1 MPGHYHKRFSKSG
14 RRANRSRTGTA
25 LIVIV
30 VAFFAVF
37 SALPLILMISQAFK
51 PAGELYLYPPKLFPQ
66 NPTLGNFKTLFD
78 VMSNSWVPFS
88 RYLFNT
94 LLIAVAGTLGNIL
107 VSSMAAY
114 PLAKKRFPGSGLFF
128 QVIVLSLMF
137 TPAVT
142 AIPSYLV
149 MSGLGWVDTYAAL
162 IVPAVGSSLGLYLMR
177 QFMTGIPDSMLEAAK
192 IDGANE
198 WIIFWRIVMPQV
210 KPAWLTVTIF
220 AVQALWNGTSGSN
233 YIYSEKLKALPYAM
247 NQIVNG
253 GLARQGAAAAATL
266 VMMVVP
272 IVIFLFAQ
280 NNIVE
285 TMASSGIKE

>member
-51 PAGELYLYPPKLFPQ
+51 PAGELYLYPTRLFPQ
-66 NPTLGNFKTLFD
+66 NPTLGNFKTLVD

-114 PLAKKRFPGSGLFF
+114 PLAKSRAPFVGFLFGM
-128 QVIVLSLMF
+128 VTLALMF
-137 TPAVT
+137 TQ
-142 AIPSYLV
+142 LV
-149 MSGLGWVDTYAAL
+149 NDIANYMTMSALGWIDTYAAL
-162 IVPAVGSSLGLYLMR
+162 IVPGMATSFSLFLMR
-177 QFMTGIPDSMLEAAK
+177 QFMIQIPDDLLSAAR
-192 IDGANE
+192 IDGAGE
-198 WIIFWRIVMPQV
+198 YAIFFRIVMPNV
-210 KPAWLTVTIF
+210 KPAWLTM
-220 AVQALWNGTSGSN
+220 ALFSFQGLWSVGSTP
-233 YIYSEKLKALPYAM
+233 YIYREEMKTMTYAL
-247 NQIVNG
+247 NQIVSG
-253 GLARQGAAAAATL
+253 GLARIGAGAAVTL
-266 VMMVVP
+266 LMMTVP
-272 IVIFLFAQ
+272 ILFFILTQ
-280 NNIVE
+280 SQIME
-285 TMASSGIKE
+285 TMTASGIKE

>member
-51 PAGELYLYPPKLFPQ
+51 PAGELYIYPPKLFPQ

-114 PLAKKRFPGSGLFF
+114 PLAKSRAPFVGFLFGM
-128 QVIVLSLMF
+128 VTLALMF
-137 TPAVT
+137 TQ
-142 AIPSYLV
+142 LV
-149 MSGLGWVDTYAAL
+149 NDIANYMTMSALGWIDTYAAL
-162 IVPAVGSSLGLYLMR
+162 IVPGMATSFSLFLMR
-177 QFMTGIPDSMLEAAK
+177 QFMIQIPDDLLSAAR
-192 IDGANE
+192 IDGAGE
-198 WIIFWRIVMPQV
+198 YAIFFRIVMPNV
-210 KPAWLTVTIF
+210 KPAWLTM
-220 AVQALWNGTSGSN
+220 ALFSFQGLWSVGSTP
-233 YIYSEKLKALPYAM
+233 YIYREEMKPMTYAL
-247 NQIVNG
+247 NQIVSG
-253 GLARQGAAAAATL
+253 GLARIGAGAAVTL
-266 VMMVVP
+266 LMMTVP
-272 IVIFLFAQ
+272 ILFFILTQ
-280 NNIVE
+280 SQIME
-285 TMASSGIKE
+285 TMTASGIKE

>member
-1 MPGHYHKRFSKSG
+1 MPCHYHKRFSKSG

-114 PLAKKRFPGSGLFF
+114 PLAKSRAPFVGFLFGM
-128 QVIVLSLMF
+128 VTLALMF
-137 TPAVT
+137 TQ
-142 AIPSYLV
+142 LV
-149 MSGLGWVDTYAAL
+149 NDIANYMTMSALGWIDTYAAL
-162 IVPAVGSSLGLYLMR
+162 IVPGMATSFSLFLMR
-177 QFMTGIPDSMLEAAK
+177 QFMIQIPDDLLSAAR
-192 IDGANE
+192 IDGAGE
-198 WIIFWRIVMPQV
+198 YAIFFRIVMPNV
-210 KPAWLTVTIF
+210 KPAWLTM
-220 AVQALWNGTSGSN
+220 ALFSFQGLWSVGSTP
-233 YIYSEKLKALPYAM
+233 YIYREEMKTMTYAL
-247 NQIVNG
+247 NQIVSG
-253 GLARQGAAAAATL
+253 GLARIGAGAAVTL
-266 VMMVVP
+266 LMMTVP
-272 IVIFLFAQ
+272 ILFFILTQ
-280 NNIVE
+280 SQIME
-285 TMASSGIKE
+285 TMTASGIKE

>member
-114 PLAKKRFPGSGLFF
+114 PLAKSRAPFVGFLFGM
-128 QVIVLSLMF
+128 VTLALMF
-137 TPAVT
+137 TQ
-142 AIPSYLV
+142 LV
-149 MSGLGWVDTYAAL
+149 NDIANYMTMSALGWIDTYAAL
-162 IVPAVGSSLGLYLMR
+162 IVPGMATSFSLFLMR
-177 QFMTGIPDSMLEAAK
+177 QFMIQRPDDLLSAAR
-192 IDGANE
+192 IDGAGE
-198 WIIFWRIVMPQV
+198 YAIFFRIVMPNV
-210 KPAWLTVTIF
+210 KPAWLTM
-220 AVQALWNGTSGSN
+220 ALFSFQGLWSVGSTP
-233 YIYSEKLKALPYAM
+233 YIYREEMKTMTYAL
-247 NQIVNG
+247 NQIVSG
-253 GLARQGAAAAATL
+253 GLARIGAGAAVTL
-266 VMMVVP
+266 LMMTVP
-272 IVIFLFAQ
+272 ILFFILTQ
-280 NNIVE
+280 SQIME
-285 TMASSGIKE
+285 TMTASGIKE

>member
-114 PLAKKRFPGSGLFF
+114 PLAKSQAPFVGFLFGM
-128 QVIVLSLMF
+128 VTLALMF
-137 TPAVT
+137 TQ
-142 AIPSYLV
+142 LV
-149 MSGLGWVDTYAAL
+149 NDIANYMTMSALGWIDTYAAL
-162 IVPAVGSSLGLYLMR
+162 IVPGMATSFSLFLMR
-177 QFMTGIPDSMLEAAK
+177 QFMIQIPDDLLSAAR
-192 IDGANE
+192 IDGAGE
-198 WIIFWRIVMPQV
+198 YAIFFRIVMPNV
-210 KPAWLTVTIF
+210 KPAWLTM
-220 AVQALWNGTSGSN
+220 ALFSFQGLWSVGSTP
-233 YIYSEKLKALPYAM
+233 YIYREEMKTMTYAL
-247 NQIVNG
+247 NQIVSG
-253 GLARQGAAAAATL
+253 GLARIGAGAAVTL
-266 VMMVVP
+266 LMMTVP
-272 IVIFLFAQ
+272 ILFFILTQ
-280 NNIVE
+280 SQIME
-285 TMASSGIKE
+285 TMTASGIKE

>member
-114 PLAKKRFPGSGLFF
+114 PLAKSRAPFVGFLFGM
-128 QVIVLSLMF
+128 VTLALMF
-137 TPAVT
+137 TQ
-142 AIPSYLV
+142 LV
-149 MSGLGWVDTYAAL
+149 NDIANYMTMSALGWIDTYAAL
-162 IVPAVGSSLGLYLMR
+162 IVPGMATSFSLFLMR
-177 QFMTGIPDSMLEAAK
+177 QFMIQIPDDLLSAAR
-192 IDGANE
+192 IDGAGE
-198 WIIFWRIVMPQV
+198 YAIFFRIVMPNV
-210 KPAWLTVTIF
+210 KPAWLTM
-220 AVQALWNGTSGSN
+220 ALFSFQGLWSVGSTP
-233 YIYSEKLKALPYAM
+233 YIYREEMKTMTYAL
-247 NQIVNG
+247 NQIVSG
-253 GLARQGAAAAATL
+253 GLARIGAGAAVTL
-266 VMMVVP
+266 LMMTVP
-272 IVIFLFAQ
+272 ILFFILTQ
-280 NNIVE
+280 SQIME
-285 TMASSGIKE
+285 TMTASGIKE

>member
-1 MPGHYHKRFSKSG
+1 MPGHLHKRFSKSG

-114 PLAKKRFPGSGLFF
+114 PLAKSRAPFVGFLFGM
-128 QVIVLSLMF
+128 VTLALMF
-137 TPAVT
+137 TQ
-142 AIPSYLV
+142 LV
-149 MSGLGWVDTYAAL
+149 NDIANYMTMSALGWIDTYAAL
-162 IVPAVGSSLGLYLMR
+162 IVPGMATSFSLFLMR
-177 QFMTGIPDSMLEAAK
+177 QFMIQIPDDLLSAAR
-192 IDGANE
+192 IDGAGE
-198 WIIFWRIVMPQV
+198 YAIFFRIVMPNV
-210 KPAWLTVTIF
+210 KPAWLTM
-220 AVQALWNGTSGSN
+220 ALFSFQGLWSVGSTP
-233 YIYSEKLKALPYAM
+233 YIYREEMKTMTYAL
-247 NQIVNG
+247 NQIVSG
-253 GLARQGAAAAATL
+253 GLARIGAGAAVTL
-266 VMMVVP
+266 LMMTVP
-272 IVIFLFAQ
+272 ILFFILTQ
-280 NNIVE
+280 SQIME
-285 TMASSGIKE
+285 TMTASGIKE

>member
-114 PLAKKRFPGSGLFF
+114 PLAKSRAPFVGFLFGM
-128 QVIVLSLMF
+128 VTLALMF
-137 TPAVT
+137 TQ
-142 AIPSYLV
+142 LV
-149 MSGLGWVDTYAAL
+149 NDIANYMTMSALGWIDTYAAL
-162 IVPAVGSSLGLYLMR
+162 IVPGMATSFSLFLMR
-177 QFMTGIPDSMLEAAK
+177 QFMIQIPDDLLSAAR
-192 IDGANE
+192 IDGAGKYA
-198 WIIFWRIVMPQV
+198 IFFRIVMPNV
-210 KPAWLTVTIF
+210 KPAWLTM
-220 AVQALWNGTSGSN
+220 ALFSFQGLWSVGSTP
-233 YIYSEKLKALPYAM
+233 YIYREEMKTMTYAL
-247 NQIVNG
+247 NQIVSG
-253 GLARQGAAAAATL
+253 GLARIGAGAAVTL
-266 VMMVVP
+266 LMMTVP
-272 IVIFLFAQ
+272 ILFFILTQ
-280 NNIVE
+280 SQIME
-285 TMASSGIKE
+285 TMTASGIKE

>member
-114 PLAKKRFPGSGLFF
+114 PLAKSRAPFVGFLFGM
-128 QVIVLSLMF
+128 VTLALMF
-137 TPAVT
+137 TQ
-142 AIPSYLV
+142 LV
-149 MSGLGWVDTYAAL
+149 NDIANYMTMSALGWIDTYAAL
-162 IVPAVGSSLGLYLMR
+162 IVPGMATSFSLFLMR
-177 QFMTGIPDSMLEAAK
+177 QFMIQIPDDLLSAAR
-192 IDGANE
+192 IDGAGDYA
-198 WIIFWRIVMPQV
+198 IFFRIVMPNV
-210 KPAWLTVTIF
+210 KPAWLTM
-220 AVQALWNGTSGSN
+220 ALFSFQGLWSVGSTP
-233 YIYSEKLKALPYAM
+233 YIYREEMKTMTYAL
-247 NQIVNG
+247 NQIVSG
-253 GLARQGAAAAATL
+253 GLARIGAGAAVTL
-266 VMMVVP
+266 LMMTVP
-272 IVIFLFAQ
+272 ILFFILTQ
-280 NNIVE
+280 SQIME
-285 TMASSGIKE
+285 TMTASGIKE

>member
-114 PLAKKRFPGSGLFF
+114 PLAKSRAPFVGFLFGM
-128 QVIVLSLMF
+128 VTLALMF
-137 TPAVT
+137 TQ
-142 AIPSYLV
+142 LV
-149 MSGLGWVDTYAAL
+149 NDIANYMTMSALGWIDTYAAL
-162 IVPAVGSSLGLYLMR
+162 IVPGMATSFSLFLMR
-177 QFMTGIPDSMLEAAK
+177 QFMIQISDDLLSAAR
-192 IDGANE
+192 IDGAGE
-198 WIIFWRIVMPQV
+198 YAIFFRIVMPNV
-210 KPAWLTVTIF
+210 KPAWLTM
-220 AVQALWNGTSGSN
+220 ALFSFQGLWSVGSTP
-233 YIYSEKLKALPYAM
+233 YIYREEMKTMTYAL
-247 NQIVNG
+247 NQIVSG
-253 GLARQGAAAAATL
+253 GLARIGAGAAVTL
-266 VMMVVP
+266 LMMTVP
-272 IVIFLFAQ
+272 ILFFILTQ
-280 NNIVE
+280 SQIME
-285 TMASSGIKE
+285 TMTASGIKE

>member
-114 PLAKKRFPGSGLFF
+114 PLAKSRAPFVGFLFGM
-128 QVIVLSLMF
+128 VTLALMF
-137 TPAVT
+137 TQ
-142 AIPSYLV
+142 LV
-149 MSGLGWVDTYAAL
+149 NDIANYMTMSALGWIDTYAAL
-162 IVPAVGSSLGLYLMR
+162 IVPGMATSFSLFLMR
-177 QFMTGIPDSMLEAAK
+177 QFMIQIPDDLLSAAR
-192 IDGANE
+192 IDGAGN
-198 WIIFWRIVMPQV
+198 MPSFSV
-210 KPAWLTVTIF
+210 
-220 AVQALWNGTSGSN
+220 S
-233 YIYSEKLKALPYAM
+233 
-247 NQIVNG
+247 
-253 GLARQGAAAAATL
+253 
-266 VMMVVP
+266 
-272 IVIFLFAQ
+272 
-280 NNIVE
+280 
-285 TMASSGIKE
+285 

>member
-114 PLAKKRFPGSGLFF
+114 PLAKSRAPFVGFLFGM
-128 QVIVLSLMF
+128 VTLALMF
-137 TPAVT
+137 TQ
-142 AIPSYLV
+142 LV
-149 MSGLGWVDTYAAL
+149 NDIANYMTMSALGWIDTYAAL
-162 IVPAVGSSLGLYLMR
+162 IVPGMATSFSLFLMR
-177 QFMTGIPDSMLEAAK
+177 QFMIQIPDDLLSAAR
-192 IDGANE
+192 IDGAGE
-198 WIIFWRIVMPQV
+198 YAIFFRIVMPNV
-210 KPAWLTVTIF
+210 KPAWLTM
-220 AVQALWNGTSGSN
+220 ALFSFQGLWSVGSTP
-233 YIYSEKLKALPYAM
+233 YIYREEMKTMTYAL
-247 NQIVNG
+247 NQIVSG
-253 GLARQGAAAAATL
+253 GLARIGAGAAVTL
-266 VMMVVP
+266 LMMTVP
-272 IVIFLFAQ
+272 ILFCILTQ
-280 NNIVE
+280 SQIME
-285 TMASSGIKE
+285 TMTASGIKE

>member
-114 PLAKKRFPGSGLFF
+114 PLAKSRAPFVGFLFGM
-128 QVIVLSLMF
+128 VTLALMF
-137 TPAVT
+137 TQ
-142 AIPSYLV
+142 LV
-149 MSGLGWVDTYAAL
+149 NDIANYMTMSALGWIDTYAAL
-162 IVPAVGSSLGLYLMR
+162 IVPGMATSFSLFLMR
-177 QFMTGIPDSMLEAAK
+177 QFMIQIPDDLLSAAR
-192 IDGANE
+192 IDGAGE
-198 WIIFWRIVMPQV
+198 YAIFFRIVMPNV
-210 KPAWLTVTIF
+210 KPAWLTM
-220 AVQALWNGTSGSN
+220 ALFSFPGLWSVGSTP
-233 YIYSEKLKALPYAM
+233 YIYREEMKTMTYAL
-247 NQIVNG
+247 NQIVSG
-253 GLARQGAAAAATL
+253 GLARIGAGAAVTL
-266 VMMVVP
+266 LMMTVP
-272 IVIFLFAQ
+272 ILFFILTQ
-280 NNIVE
+280 SQIME
-285 TMASSGIKE
+285 TMTASGIKE

>member
-114 PLAKKRFPGSGLFF
+114 PLAKSRAPFVGFLFGM
-128 QVIVLSLMF
+128 VTLALMF
-137 TPAVT
+137 TQ
-142 AIPSYLV
+142 LV
-149 MSGLGWVDTYAAL
+149 NDIANYMTMSALGWIDTYAAL
-162 IVPAVGSSLGLYLMR
+162 IVPGMATSFSLFLMR
-177 QFMTGIPDSMLEAAK
+177 QFMIQIPDDLLSAAR
-192 IDGANE
+192 IDGAGE
-198 WIIFWRIVMPQV
+198 YAIFFRIVMPNV
-210 KPAWLTVTIF
+210 KPAWLWSV
-220 AVQALWNGTSGSN
+220 GSTP
-233 YIYSEKLKALPYAM
+233 YIYREEMKTMTYAL
-247 NQIVNG
+247 NQIVSG
-253 GLARQGAAAAATL
+253 GLARIGAGAAVTL
-266 VMMVVP
+266 LMMTVP
-272 IVIFLFAQ
+272 ILFFILTQ
-280 NNIVE
+280 SQIME
-285 TMASSGIKE
+285 TMTASGIKE

>member
-1 MPGHYHKRFSKSG
+1 MPGHYHKRFSNSG

-114 PLAKKRFPGSGLFF
+114 PLAKSRAPFVGFLFGM
-128 QVIVLSLMF
+128 VTLALMF
-137 TPAVT
+137 TQ
-142 AIPSYLV
+142 LV
-149 MSGLGWVDTYAAL
+149 NDIANYMTMSALGWIDTYAAL
-162 IVPAVGSSLGLYLMR
+162 IVPGMATSFSLFLMR
-177 QFMTGIPDSMLEAAK
+177 QFMIQIPDDLLSAAR
-192 IDGANE
+192 IDGAGE
-198 WIIFWRIVMPQV
+198 YAIFFRIVMPNV
-210 KPAWLTVTIF
+210 KPAWLTM
-220 AVQALWNGTSGSN
+220 ALFSFQGLWSVGSTP
-233 YIYSEKLKALPYAM
+233 YIYREEMKTMTYAL
-247 NQIVNG
+247 NQIVSG
-253 GLARQGAAAAATL
+253 GLARIGAGAAVTL
-266 VMMVVP
+266 LMMTVP
-272 IVIFLFAQ
+272 ILFFILTQ
-280 NNIVE
+280 SQIME
-285 TMASSGIKE
+285 TMTASGIKE

>member
-114 PLAKKRFPGSGLFF
+114 PLAKSRAPFVGFLFGM
-128 QVIVLSLMF
+128 VTLALMF
-137 TPAVT
+137 TQMVNDIANYMT
-142 AIPSYLV
+142 
-149 MSGLGWVDTYAAL
+149 MSALGWIDTYAAL
-162 IVPAVGSSLGLYLMR
+162 IVPGMATSFSLFLMR
-177 QFMTGIPDSMLEAAK
+177 QFMIQIPDDLLSAAR
-192 IDGANE
+192 IDGAGE
-198 WIIFWRIVMPQV
+198 YAIFFRIVMPNV
-210 KPAWLTVTIF
+210 KPAWLTM
-220 AVQALWNGTSGSN
+220 ALFSFQGLWSVGSTP
-233 YIYSEKLKALPYAM
+233 YIYREEMKTMTYAL
-247 NQIVNG
+247 NQIVSG
-253 GLARQGAAAAATL
+253 GLARIGAGAAVTL
-266 VMMVVP
+266 LMMTVP
-272 IVIFLFAQ
+272 ILFFILTQ
-280 NNIVE
+280 SQIME
-285 TMASSGIKE
+285 TMTASGIKE

>member
-114 PLAKKRFPGSGLFF
+114 PLAKSRAPCVGFLFGM
-128 QVIVLSLMF
+128 VTLALMF
-137 TPAVT
+137 TQ
-142 AIPSYLV
+142 LV
-149 MSGLGWVDTYAAL
+149 NDIANYMTMSALGWIDTYAAL
-162 IVPAVGSSLGLYLMR
+162 IVPGMATSFSLFLMR
-177 QFMTGIPDSMLEAAK
+177 QFMIQIPDDLLSAAR
-192 IDGANE
+192 IDGAGE
-198 WIIFWRIVMPQV
+198 YAIFFRIVMPNV
-210 KPAWLTVTIF
+210 KPAWLTM
-220 AVQALWNGTSGSN
+220 ALFSFQGLWSVGSTP
-233 YIYSEKLKALPYAM
+233 YIYREEMKTMTYAL
-247 NQIVNG
+247 NQIVSG
-253 GLARQGAAAAATL
+253 GLARIGAGAAVTL
-266 VMMVVP
+266 LMMTVP
-272 IVIFLFAQ
+272 ILFFILTQ
-280 NNIVE
+280 SQIME
-285 TMASSGIKE
+285 TMTASGIKE

>member
-1 MPGHYHKRFSKSG
+1 
-14 RRANRSRTGTA
+14 
-25 LIVIV
+25 
-30 VAFFAVF
+30 
-37 SALPLILMISQAFK
+37 
-51 PAGELYLYPPKLFPQ
+51 
-66 NPTLGNFKTLFD
+66 
-78 VMSNSWVPFS
+78 
-88 RYLFNT
+88 
-94 LLIAVAGTLGNIL
+94 
-107 VSSMAAY
+107 
-114 PLAKKRFPGSGLFF
+114 
-128 QVIVLSLMF
+128 MF

>member
-1 MPGHYHKRFSKSG
+1 MPCQYHKRFSKSG

-114 PLAKKRFPGSGLFF
+114 PLAKSRAPFVGFLFGM
-128 QVIVLSLMF
+128 VTLALMF
-137 TPAVT
+137 TQ
-142 AIPSYLV
+142 LV
-149 MSGLGWVDTYAAL
+149 NDIANYMTMSALGWIDTYAAL
-162 IVPAVGSSLGLYLMR
+162 IVPGMATSFSLFLMR
-177 QFMTGIPDSMLEAAK
+177 QFMIQIPDDLLSAAR
-192 IDGANE
+192 IDGAGE
-198 WIIFWRIVMPQV
+198 YAIFFRIVMPNV
-210 KPAWLTVTIF
+210 KPAWLTM
-220 AVQALWNGTSGSN
+220 ALFSFQGLWSVGSTP
-233 YIYSEKLKALPYAM
+233 YIYREEMKTMTYAL
-247 NQIVNG
+247 NQIVSG
-253 GLARQGAAAAATL
+253 GLARIGAGAAVTL
-266 VMMVVP
+266 LMMTVP
-272 IVIFLFAQ
+272 ILFFILTQ
-280 NNIVE
+280 SQIME
-285 TMASSGIKE
+285 TMTASGIKE

>member
-1 MPGHYHKRFSKSG
+1 MPGHYHKRVSKSG

-114 PLAKKRFPGSGLFF
+114 PLAKSRAPFVGFLFGM
-128 QVIVLSLMF
+128 VTLALMF
-137 TPAVT
+137 TQ
-142 AIPSYLV
+142 LV
-149 MSGLGWVDTYAAL
+149 NDIANYMTMSALGWIDTYAAL
-162 IVPAVGSSLGLYLMR
+162 IVPGMATSFSLFLMR
-177 QFMTGIPDSMLEAAK
+177 QFMIQIPDDLLSAAR
-192 IDGANE
+192 IDGAGE
-198 WIIFWRIVMPQV
+198 YAIFFRIVMPNV
-210 KPAWLTVTIF
+210 KPAWLTM
-220 AVQALWNGTSGSN
+220 ALFSFQGLWSVGSTP
-233 YIYSEKLKALPYAM
+233 YIYREEMKTMTYAL
-247 NQIVNG
+247 NQIVSG
-253 GLARQGAAAAATL
+253 GLARIGAGAAVTL
-266 VMMVVP
+266 LMMTVP
-272 IVIFLFAQ
+272 ILFFILTQ
-280 NNIVE
+280 SQIME
-285 TMASSGIKE
+285 TMTASGIKE

>member
-25 LIVIV
+25 LIVLV

-114 PLAKKRFPGSGLFF
+114 PLAKSRAPFVGFLFGM
-128 QVIVLSLMF
+128 VTLALMF
-137 TPAVT
+137 TQ
-142 AIPSYLV
+142 LV
-149 MSGLGWVDTYAAL
+149 NDIANYMTMSALGWIDTYAAL
-162 IVPAVGSSLGLYLMR
+162 IVPGMATSFSLFLMR
-177 QFMTGIPDSMLEAAK
+177 QFMIQIPDDLLSAAR
-192 IDGANE
+192 IDGAGE
-198 WIIFWRIVMPQV
+198 YAIFFRIVMPNV
-210 KPAWLTVTIF
+210 KPAWLTM
-220 AVQALWNGTSGSN
+220 ALFSFQGLWSVGSTP
-233 YIYSEKLKALPYAM
+233 YIYREEMKTMTYAL
-247 NQIVNG
+247 NQIVSG
-253 GLARQGAAAAATL
+253 GLARIGAGAAVTL
-266 VMMVVP
+266 LMMTVP
-272 IVIFLFAQ
+272 ILFFILTQ
-280 NNIVE
+280 SQIME
-285 TMASSGIKE
+285 TMTASGIKE

>member
-114 PLAKKRFPGSGLFF
+114 PLAKSRAPFVGFLFGM
-128 QVIVLSLMF
+128 VTLALMF
-137 TPAVT
+137 TQ
-142 AIPSYLV
+142 LV
-149 MSGLGWVDTYAAL
+149 NDIANYMTMSALGWIDTYAAL
-162 IVPAVGSSLGLYLMR
+162 IVPGMATSFSLFLMR
-177 QFMTGIPDSMLEAAK
+177 QFMIPRPDDLLSAAR
-192 IDGANE
+192 IDGAGE
-198 WIIFWRIVMPQV
+198 YAIFFRIVMPNV
-210 KPAWLTVTIF
+210 KPAWLTM
-220 AVQALWNGTSGSN
+220 ALFSFQGLWSVGSTP
-233 YIYSEKLKALPYAM
+233 YIYREEMKTMTYAL
-247 NQIVNG
+247 NQIVSG
-253 GLARQGAAAAATL
+253 GLARIGAGAAVTL
-266 VMMVVP
+266 LMMTVP
-272 IVIFLFAQ
+272 ILFFILTQ
-280 NNIVE
+280 SQIME
-285 TMASSGIKE
+285 TMTASGIKE

>member
-114 PLAKKRFPGSGLFF
+114 PLAKSRAPFVGFLFGM
-128 QVIVLSLMF
+128 VTLALMF
-137 TPAVT
+137 TQ
-142 AIPSYLV
+142 LV
-149 MSGLGWVDTYAAL
+149 NDIANYMTMSALGWIDTYAAL
-162 IVPAVGSSLGLYLMR
+162 IVPGMATSFSLFLMR
-177 QFMTGIPDSMLEAAK
+177 QFMIQIPDDLLSAAR
-192 IDGANE
+192 IDGAGAYA
-198 WIIFWRIVMPQV
+198 IFFRIVMPNV
-210 KPAWLTVTIF
+210 KPAWLTM
-220 AVQALWNGTSGSN
+220 ALFSFQGLWSVGSTP
-233 YIYSEKLKALPYAM
+233 YIYREEMKTMTYAL
-247 NQIVNG
+247 NQIVSG
-253 GLARQGAAAAATL
+253 GLARIGAGAAVTL
-266 VMMVVP
+266 LMMTVP
-272 IVIFLFAQ
+272 ILFFILTQ
-280 NNIVE
+280 SQIME
-285 TMASSGIKE
+285 TMTASGIKE

>member
-37 SALPLILMISQAFK
+37 SALPLIMMISQAFK

-114 PLAKKRFPGSGLFF
+114 PLAKSRAPFVGFLFGM
-128 QVIVLSLMF
+128 VTLALMF
-137 TPAVT
+137 TQ
-142 AIPSYLV
+142 LV
-149 MSGLGWVDTYAAL
+149 NDIANYMTMSALGWIDTYAAL
-162 IVPAVGSSLGLYLMR
+162 IVPGMATSFSLFLMR
-177 QFMTGIPDSMLEAAK
+177 QFMIQIPDDLLSAAR
-192 IDGANE
+192 IDGAGE
-198 WIIFWRIVMPQV
+198 YAIFFRIVMPNV
-210 KPAWLTVTIF
+210 KPAWLTM
-220 AVQALWNGTSGSN
+220 ALFSFQGLWSVGSTP
-233 YIYSEKLKALPYAM
+233 YIYREEMKTMTYAL
-247 NQIVNG
+247 NQIVSG
-253 GLARQGAAAAATL
+253 GLARIGAGAAVTL
-266 VMMVVP
+266 LMMTVP
-272 IVIFLFAQ
+272 ILFFILTQ
-280 NNIVE
+280 SQIME
-285 TMASSGIKE
+285 TMTASGIKE